1 MPTARHHNASAV
13 IDDNMYLVGGTLI
26 GFLINVDLIE
36 KYNPVL
42 DEWTTDV
49 EPMPSKRSGNAATS
63 VNGSIYVLGGELN
76 QGTFNNNERYDP
88 ATDAW
93 SEELP
98 ISSARHGLGVASYDD
113 KSICDRKRSTHWI
126 DCF

>member
-98 ISSARHGLGVASYDD
+98 ISSARHGLGVAS
-113 KSICDRKRSTHWI
+113 
-126 DCF
+126 